1 MFGISI
7 KFWVE
12 WYICSLVETTFIF
25 YGPLGACW
33 ELQDHQKRSSRI
45 LINQAS
51 LDAELNADWKF
62 QIEIEKEQNLDKEK
76 FVLKL

>member
-1 MFGISI
+1 MVYLLSCWNDFH
-7 KFWVE
+7 F
-12 WYICSLVETTFIF
+12 FN
-25 YGPLGACW
+25 GPLGACW
-33 ELQDHQKRSSRI
+33 ELQDHRKRSSRI

-76 FVLKL
+76 LFLNL